1 MTAYFSSISTNF
13 AYLHCRQNTSIVQ
26 LLQSKMS
33 WSDQQCLWLVSIHAT
48 LSPNSQC
55 LRKIR
60 IMIRTITMNH
70 SMMLMMRMITM
81 MDDDVGLLRKI
92 LLFLWIL
99 WICKN
104 LTLIVVHQTTTK
116 ISKWDTSTWKK
127 WTKRKHC
134 QHGSDKYVC
143 VTWRLLFQFFLSNNR
158 KVDFWRGWNA

>member
-1 MTAYFSSISTNF
+1 MGPRFIN
-13 AYLHCRQNTSIVQ
+13 NI
-26 LLQSKMS
+26 
-33 WSDQQCLWLVSIHAT
+33 LVSIHAT

-55 LRKIR
+55 LRKVR
-60 IMIRTITMNH
+60 IIMRTIT
-70 SMMLMMRMITM
+70 MMLMMRMITM

-143 VTWRLLFQFFLSNNR
+143 VTWRLLFSVFSFQRQKGRFLKRLERVVN
-158 KVDFWRGWNA
+158 